1 MKKGELERGTKKG
14 CLTVFLILWV
24 VFMVKVI
31 SILDLNFGDMWDSL
45 KAGDVAG
52 FAYLWLVIFFALLSC
67 FVLWRIIP
75 KGYFRK
81 KQPKPAA
88 APVDKWA
95 VTIPTHEGAV
105 IVGNP
110 FRGIFIAGAAGS
122 GKSESV
128 AVPLLYEFI
137 RKGFSGIVYDFKY
150 PALDNDITAFINATG
165 SDIGHFRLNF
175 NDPYRTDFV
184 NPIKPEYVPNTSY
197 AREYAVSIVANLTKE
212 SIKNPDFWSRSATDV
227 LTACIWYLREEH
239 PEICDIPHVLAMV
252 GSNGTA
258 LLNTLQKNIIT
269 EQMVRSVYDAL
280 QRGADNQVSGVL
292 GTLQGAV
299 AQINTPEMMWVFSR
313 DGCPLDLNNPAAPA
327 VLTVATNP
335 TTVQTLSPLCSLV
348 ITVATKL
355 MNQPGKAPSF
365 VLLDE
370 APTIFV
376 PNLETIPNTGR
387 SNKIATVLMCQDL
400 AQLADGYGDK
410 KADVLFAACN
420 SHFYGRV
427 ASSKTAEVFSR
438 QFGKADTVFV
448 TSSENKNTISPF
460 KTKGQSEGV
469 QERDIYR
476 PSVFM
481 ELQVGEFIGRTVE
494 SSTPVFHDHFKQV
507 DSRHRQPVRQQPE
520 RYVLSSD
527 VMGYYKQV
535 REDIKRVLGQS

>member
-1 MKKGELERGTKKG
+1 MA
-14 CLTVFLILWV
+14 FLIVWA

-31 SILDLNFGDMWDSL
+31 SVLDLHFGDIWGRM
-45 KAGDVAG
+45 KAGDIAG
-52 FAYLWLVIFFALLSC
+52 FAYLWLVVFLVLVCC
-67 FVLWRIIP
+67 FVLWRIMP

-81 KQPKPAA
+81 KQPDAA
-88 APVDKWA
+88 TIQGGKWA

-137 RKGFSGIVYDFKY
+137 RKGFTGVVYDFKY
-150 PALDNDITAFINATG
+150 PALDNDITSFIKAAG
-165 SDIGHFRLNF
+165 SDLRHFRLNF
-175 NDPYRTDFV
+175 SDPYRTDFV

-239 PEICDIPHVLAMV
+239 PDMCDIPHVLAMV

-258 LLNTLQKNIIT
+258 LLNTLQRNIIT

-313 DGCPLDLNNPAAPA
+313 SGCPLDLNNPEAPA

-370 APTIFV
+370 APTIFI

-438 QFGKADTVFV
+438 QFGKTDTVFV
-448 TSSENKNTISPF
+448 TSSENKNTVSPF

-494 SSTPVFHDHFKQV
+494 SATPVFHSHFKQV
-507 DSRHRQPVRQQPE
+507 DSCYRQPVTGQPE
-520 RYVLSSD
+520 SFVLSSD
-527 VMGYYKQV
+527 IMDYYRQV
-535 REDIKRVLGQS
+535 REDIKGILGQP